1 MRDEGLVKK
10 TSGPLAEV
18 LVQSREACHS
28 CVARAMCSVNEKK
41 AAVLQV
47 LNPVAAQPG
56 DVVEIE
62 VPETVYSRQFITM
75 FGIFLLGA
83 LTGTGLGAWLAP
95 GIGLS
100 INAAAVLG
108 FFLGLGISGFFNW
121 VHFRKAKNKTLPV
134 IISILTPGGIHG

>member
-1 MRDEGLVKK
+1 MKK